1 MYIVILHVYHTF
13 VFISSFR
20 QNTLYGFDRLTVYQE
35 RELCQKWRET
45 SMPIVTKNQ
54 YHLWLK
60 SAANMRLSSDASVLR
75 ITYEGLTKFQSFMD
89 FDWNSIESLSKAC
102 SKDIDGIINY
112 VPNGIAAKNNVTAT
126 STSTISI
133 QKLFFDTNDV
143 KYYTAIG
150 QMPDFENMHYV
161 NVIGEFK
168 TDYYVYSLK
177 KKKTLHKFPL

>member
-112 VPNGIAAKNNVTAT
+112 VPNGIAAKNAVQGT
-126 STSTISI
+126 SISTILI
-133 QKLFFDTNDV
+133 LQLVIATNSV
-143 KYYTAIG
+143 KYYIAIG
-150 QMPDFENMHYV
+150 KTPYFDNMHYV
-161 NVIGEFK
+161 NVLG
-168 TDYYVYSLK
+168 
-177 KKKTLHKFPL
+177 